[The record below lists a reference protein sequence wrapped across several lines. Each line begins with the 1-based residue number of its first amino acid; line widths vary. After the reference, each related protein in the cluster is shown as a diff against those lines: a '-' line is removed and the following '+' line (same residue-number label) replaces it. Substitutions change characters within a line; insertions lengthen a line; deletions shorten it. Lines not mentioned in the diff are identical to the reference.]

1 MPDMKK
7 TGQRGKN
14 NIQTGKS
21 RAAKRNENKNKKIET
36 FAGGVDFGG
45 EGGRAMK

>member
-1 MPDMKK
+1 MPDVKK
-7 TGQRGKN
+7 TGRCGK
-14 NIQTGKS
+14 TTFRRE
-21 RAAKRNENKNKKIET
+21 RAAVKRNENKNKKIET